1 MVDSVNGL
9 GNIGNVTSIT
19 RSPKQ
24 QPDKEELK
32 VEILPE
38 DKVEISAE
46 ALTLSQ
52 AEEKAA
58 QTRELLKNSDF
69 SLGLNPNFDE
79 KV

>member
-1 MVDSVNGL
+1 MVDSVTGL
-9 GNIGNVTSIT
+9 GQTTNVTSIT
-19 RSPKQ
+19 KPKQ
-24 QPDKEELK
+24 KPDAKELE
-32 VEILPE
+32 VSILPE

-58 QTRELLKNSDF
+58 ETRKLLANSDF